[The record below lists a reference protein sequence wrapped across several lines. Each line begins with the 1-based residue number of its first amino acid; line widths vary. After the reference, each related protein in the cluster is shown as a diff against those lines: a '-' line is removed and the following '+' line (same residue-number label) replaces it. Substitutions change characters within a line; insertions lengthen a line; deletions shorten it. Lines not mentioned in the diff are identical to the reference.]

1 MNNEE
6 RERKKQIAIINH
18 NDHNIIMDITGYYG
32 N

>member
-1 MNNEE
+1 MKKEKE
-6 RERKKQIAIINH
+6 KKQIAIINH